1 VPPSSRHNGIIF
13 ICKKHLTFWLQVLPP
28 YSTFDE
34 TKTTG
39 RLHSVKKLEMDN
51 QSNSPRRKP
60 IEAFSEIAMQ

>member
-1 VPPSSRHNGIIF
+1 MDSFSSAKNTLHTG
-13 ICKKHLTFWLQVLPP
+13 LQVLPP

-51 QSNSPRRKP
+51 QSNSLRRKP